1 LVERY
6 LAKVQVA
13 SSNLVSRSKYK
24 KPLQRQGFFV
34 CGTWQFSASVAPL
47 DSRSKTIKPLR
58 RQGFF
63 VCGTPV
69 LSECRTTDFPLQIQK
84 NPATSGVFCVWY
96 VTIALLAQQFSA
108 SVAPLDSRAKT
119 IKPLQRQ
126 GFNARGTASSQRMSH
141 HCFAAPMTRTLAS
154 RDFALGNRYICSRRT
169 GSASGTSRPLLA
181 SCKGH
186 AQKAMPLR
194 VEILERLRDRS
205 ALAASGRRQT
215 TNPSPSPRQ

>member
-1 LVERY
+1 MVERY

-34 CGTWQFSASVAPL
+34 CGTW
-47 DSRSKTIKPLR
+47 
-58 RQGFF
+58 
-63 VCGTPV
+63 
-69 LSECRTTDFPLQIQK
+69 
-84 NPATSGVFCVWY
+84 
-96 VTIALLAQQFSA
+96 QFSA

>member
-1 LVERY
+1 
-6 LAKVQVA
+6 
-13 SSNLVSRSKYK
+13 VS
-24 KPLQRQGFFV
+24 
-34 CGTWQFSASVAPL
+34 GTWQFSASVAPL

-108 SVAPLDSRAKT
+108 SVAPLDSRSKT

-126 GFNARGTASSQRMSH
+126 GFLFLLRDYSFIGTPVLSE
-141 HCFAAPMTRTLAS
+141 
-154 RDFALGNRYICSRRT
+154 RRT
-169 GSASGTSRPLLA
+169 AGF
-181 SCKGH
+181 
-186 AQKAMPLR
+186 
-194 VEILERLRDRS
+194 
-205 ALAASGRRQT
+205 
-215 TNPSPSPRQ
+215 PRQNR